1 MQQEAQGNGNSVLI
15 VVPDRALSGLDF
27 HKCVMAVNVKSELLL
42 SEIVEM
48 ETIGSGISI
57 ISKKGVRNRSASMAV
72 YTAFPLL
79 YLALILSAVACT
91 ILSVQ
96 ILSEA
101 KKEIKGYQ
109 ILDYLGV
116 GQKQQKKMLKKQV
129 VLLYFLPVLPA
140 AFIDI
145 LAFPMM
151 TGRIVRDAD
160 GIVQLSS
167 VAAGMKQIGIAVG
180 LFFVFFILYYIG
192 TIMLYARII
201 FTKKDL
207 K

>member
-1 MQQEAQGNGNSVLI
+1 M
-15 VVPDRALSGLDF
+15 
-27 HKCVMAVNVKSELLL
+27 LL
-42 SEIVEM
+42 
-48 ETIGSGISI
+48 
-57 ISKKGVRNRSASMAV
+57 
-72 YTAFPLL
+72 P
-79 YLALILSAVACT
+79 CT

-160 GIVQLSS
+160 GIVQLIS

>member
-1 MQQEAQGNGNSVLI
+1 
-15 VVPDRALSGLDF
+15 
-27 HKCVMAVNVKSELLL
+27 
-42 SEIVEM
+42 
-48 ETIGSGISI
+48 
-57 ISKKGVRNRSASMAV
+57 
-72 YTAFPLL
+72 
-79 YLALILSAVACT
+79 
-91 ILSVQ
+91 
-96 ILSEA
+96 
-101 KKEIKGYQ
+101 
-109 ILDYLGV
+109 LDYFGV

-160 GIVQLSS
+160 GIVQLIS